1 MKNVACLQ
9 QVSPISMLLVLNS
22 IQMCKTWLVIKQALL
37 VSTMLSF
44 YFVSVVAVLPVI
56 ASSKT
61 EFACCCCHC
70 HCAFFFF

>member
-22 IQMCKTWLVIKQALL
+22 TQMCKTWLVIKQALL
-37 VSTMLSF
+37 VSTMLLF

-61 EFACCCCHC
+61 EFACYCCHC